1 MLELFSLTDLT
12 GTLSYAI
19 IALSYMMTRI
29 FWLRVAAVIGLFL
42 EIAYFRLSGGD
53 LKVGIG
59 WDAIFI
65 AINLV
70 MIFLLVRERASL
82 TLPEKDAPMLRQSFA
97 GLDDAQIA
105 RLLKAADWRDA
116 QPGETLTKQDH
127 AVDSLF
133 FLCSGRASVEVNG
146 SFETYLEKGSFI
158 GEIAYLTG
166 NLATATVVID
176 EPSRVLAFSKHA
188 HGQGHRPG
196 QPDCRHHLRASRP
209 RPRPENAPLQ
219 HPPRSPAGRI
229 RRALKLAA
237 IQ

>member
-12 GTLSYAI
+12 GTLAYAV
-19 IALSYMMTRI
+19 IALSYLMTRI
-29 FWLRVAAVIGLFL
+29 FWLRVAAVVGLFL
-42 EIAYFRLSGGD
+42 QIAYFRLTGGD
-53 LKVGIG
+53 TMVGIG
-59 WDAIFI
+59 WDLIFI

-82 TLPEKDAPMLRQSFA
+82 TLPEKDAPMLRQSFP

-176 EPSRVLAFSKHA
+176 EPSRVLAFSK
-188 HGQGHRPG
+188 
-196 QPDCRHHLRASRP
+196 LRMAKVTDRDSRIAGIIYELLG
-209 RPRPENAPLQ
+209 RDLAQKMRRSNTRRVLLQ
-219 HPPRSPAGRI
+219 DESDV
-229 RRALKLAA
+229 L
-237 IQ
+237 

>member
-12 GTLSYAI
+12 GTLAYAVM
-19 IALSYMMTRI
+19 ALSYLMTRI
-29 FWLRVAAVIGLFL
+29 FWLRVVAVIGLFL
-42 EIAYFRLSGGD
+42 QIAYFRMTGGD
-53 LKVGIG
+53 MAGVG
-59 WDAIFI
+59 WDLVFI
-65 AINLV
+65 AINLL

-82 TLPEKDAPMLRQSFA
+82 TLPEKEAPMLRQSFA

-176 EPSRVLAFSKHA
+176 EPSRVLAFSKQRMA
-188 HGQGHRPG
+188 KIT
-196 QPDCRHHLRASRP
+196 SRDS
-209 RPRPENAPLQ
+209 Q
-219 HPPRSPAGRI
+219 IAGIIYELLGRDLAQKM
-229 RRALKLAA
+229 RRANTRRVLL
-237 IQ
+237 QDESDVL

>member
-12 GTLSYAI
+12 GTLSYAV
-19 IALSYMMTRI
+19 IALSYLMTRI

-42 EIAYFRLSGGD
+42 RSPISACPAVTESRHWLGRHFHP
-53 LKVGIG
+53 
-59 WDAIFI
+59 
-65 AINLV
+65 INLV

-176 EPSRVLAFSKHA
+176 EPSRVLAFSK
-188 HGQGHRPG
+188 
-196 QPDCRHHLRASRP
+196 LRMAKITSRDS
-209 RPRPENAPLQ
+209 Q
-219 HPPRSPAGRI
+219 IAGIIYELLGRDLAQKM
-229 RRALKLAA
+229 RRANTRRVLL
-237 IQ
+237 QDESDVL

>member
-1 MLELFSLTDLT
+1 
-12 GTLSYAI
+12 
-19 IALSYMMTRI
+19 
-29 FWLRVAAVIGLFL
+29 
-42 EIAYFRLSGGD
+42 
-53 LKVGIG
+53 
-59 WDAIFI
+59 
-65 AINLV
+65 

-82 TLPEKDAPMLRQSFA
+82 TLPEKEAPMLRQSFA

-116 QPGETLTKQDH
+116 QPGEILTKQDH

-176 EPSRVLAFSKHA
+176 EPSRVLAFSKLRMA
-188 HGQGHRPG
+188 KVTAGTARLPASSTNSWAATS
-196 QPDCRHHLRASRP
+196 PRKCAAPTPAASSCRTNPTCFDSSPH
-209 RPRPENAPLQ
+209 PL
-219 HPPRSPAGRI
+219 
-229 RRALKLAA
+229 ALANRE
-237 IQ
+237 

>member
-1 MLELFSLTDLT
+1 MLEIFSLTDMT

-42 EIAYFRLSGGD
+42 EIAYFRMSGGD

-59 WDAIFI
+59 WDIIFI
-65 AINLV
+65 AINLFQL
-70 MIFLLVRERASL
+70 FLLVRERASL
-82 TLPEKDAPMLRQSFA
+82 TLPEKEATMLRESFA

-176 EPSRVLAFSKHA
+176 EPSRVLAFSK
-188 HGQGHRPG
+188 
-196 QPDCRHHLRASRP
+196 LRMAKVTDRDSRIAGIIYELLG
-209 RPRPENAPLQ
+209 RDLAQKMRRSNTRRVLLQ
-219 HPPRSPAGRI
+219 DESDV
-229 RRALKLAA
+229 L
-237 IQ
+237 

>member
-1 MLELFSLTDLT
+1 MLEIFSLTDLI
-12 GTLSYAI
+12 GTLSYAL

-29 FWLRVAAVIGLFL
+29 LWLRIVAVLGLFL
-42 EIAYFRLSGGD
+42 EIAYFRFSGGD

-59 WDAIFI
+59 WNAIFI
-65 AINLV
+65 AINLFLLV
-70 MIFLLVRERASL
+70 LLVRERASL
-82 TLPEKDAPMLRQSFA
+82 RLPEKDAPMLRQSFA

-116 QPGETLTKQDH
+116 QPGEILTQQDH

-176 EPSRVLAFSKHA
+176 EPSRVLAFSKQRMA
-188 HGQGHRPG
+188 KVTNT
-196 QPDCRHHLRASRP
+196 DSRIAGIIYELLG
-209 RPRPENAPLQ
+209 RDLAQKMRRSNTRRVLLQ
-219 HPPRSPAGRI
+219 DESDV
-229 RRALKLAA
+229 L
-237 IQ
+237 

>member
-1 MLELFSLTDLT
+1 MLEIFSLTDLT

-29 FWLRVAAVIGLFL
+29 FWLRVTAVIGLFL
-42 EIAYFRLSGGD
+42 EIAYFRMSGGD

-59 WDAIFI
+59 WDIIFI
-65 AINLV
+65 AINLFQL
-70 MIFLLVRERASL
+70 FLLVRERASL
-82 TLPEKDAPMLRQSFA
+82 TLPEKEATMLRESFA
-97 GLDDAQIA
+97 GLDDVQIA

-146 SFETYLEKGSFI
+146 SFETYLEKGAFI

-176 EPSRVLAFSKHA
+176 EPSRVLAFSK
-188 HGQGHRPG
+188 
-196 QPDCRHHLRASRP
+196 LRMAKVTDRDSRIAGIIYELLG
-209 RPRPENAPLQ
+209 RDLAQKMRRSNTRRVLLQ
-219 HPPRSPAGRI
+219 DESDV
-229 RRALKLAA
+229 L
-237 IQ
+237 

>member
-1 MLELFSLTDLT
+1 MLELFSPTDLT
-12 GTLSYAI
+12 GTLSYAV

-29 FWLRVAAVIGLFL
+29 FWLRVATVVGLFL

-53 LKVGIG
+53 LKIGGG
-59 WDAIFI
+59 WDLIFI

-70 MIFLLVRERASL
+70 QIFLLVRERASL
-82 TLPEKDAPMLRQSFA
+82 RLPERDAPMLRASFS
-97 GLDDAQIA
+97 GLDDVQIA

-127 AVDSLF
+127 VVDSLF

-176 EPSRVLAFSKHA
+176 EPSRVLAFSK
-188 HGQGHRPG
+188 
-196 QPDCRHHLRASRP
+196 LRMAKVTNQDSRIAGIIYELLG
-209 RPRPENAPLQ
+209 RDLAQKMRRSNTRRVLLQ
-219 HPPRSPAGRI
+219 DESDV
-229 RRALKLAA
+229 L
-237 IQ
+237 

>member
-1 MLELFSLTDLT
+1 MLEIFSLTDLT
-12 GTLSYAI
+12 GTLSYTL
-19 IALSYMMTRI
+19 IALSYLMTRI

-42 EIAYFRLSGGD
+42 EIAYFRMSNGD

-65 AINLV
+65 VINLFQ
-70 MIFLLVRERASL
+70 IFLLVRERASL

-116 QPGETLTKQDH
+116 QPGEILTKQDH

-146 SFETYLEKGSFI
+146 SFETYLEKGSFV

-176 EPSRVLAFSKHA
+176 EPSRVLAFSK
-188 HGQGHRPG
+188 
-196 QPDCRHHLRASRP
+196 LRMAKVTDRDSRIAGIIYELLG
-209 RPRPENAPLQ
+209 RDLAQKMRRSNTRRVLLQ
-219 HPPRSPAGRI
+219 DESDV
-229 RRALKLAA
+229 L
-237 IQ
+237 

>member
-1 MLELFSLTDLT
+1 MLEIFSLTDMT

-19 IALSYMMTRI
+19 IALSYLMTRI

-53 LKVGIG
+53 LKIGIG

-65 AINLV
+65 AINLA
-70 MIFLLVRERASL
+70 MLFLLVRERASL

-116 QPGETLTKQDH
+116 QPGEILTKQDN

-176 EPSRVLAFSKHA
+176 EPSRVLAFSK
-188 HGQGHRPG
+188 
-196 QPDCRHHLRASRP
+196 LRMAKVTDRDSRIAGIIYELLG
-209 RPRPENAPLQ
+209 RDLAQKMRRSNTRRVLLQ
-219 HPPRSPAGRI
+219 DESDV
-229 RRALKLAA
+229 L
-237 IQ
+237 

>member
-1 MLELFSLTDLT
+1 MLELFSLTDMT

-19 IALSYMMTRI
+19 IALSYVMTRI

-42 EIAYFRLSGGD
+42 QIAYFRMTGGD
-53 LKVGIG
+53 MVGIG
-59 WDAIFI
+59 WDLVFI
-65 AINLV
+65 AINLA

-82 TLPEKDAPMLRQSFA
+82 TLPEKEAPMLRQSFA

-116 QPGETLTKQDH
+116 QPGEILTKQDH

-176 EPSRVLAFSKHA
+176 EPSRVLAFSKQRMA
-188 HGQGHRPG
+188 KIT
-196 QPDCRHHLRASRP
+196 SRDS
-209 RPRPENAPLQ
+209 Q
-219 HPPRSPAGRI
+219 IAGIIYELLGRDLAQKM
-229 RRALKLAA
+229 RRANTRRVLL
-237 IQ
+237 QDESDVL

>member
-42 EIAYFRLSGGD
+42 EIASFRLSNGD

-59 WDAIFI
+59 WDVIFI
-65 AINLV
+65 VINLFQ
-70 MIFLLVRERASL
+70 IFLLVRERASL

-116 QPGETLTKQDH
+116 QPGEILTKQDH

-176 EPSRVLAFSKHA
+176 EPSRVLAFSKQRMA
-188 HGQGHRPG
+188 KVTNT
-196 QPDCRHHLRASRP
+196 DSRIAGIIYELLG
-209 RPRPENAPLQ
+209 RDLAQKMRRSNTRRVLLQ
-219 HPPRSPAGRI
+219 DESDV
-229 RRALKLAA
+229 L
-237 IQ
+237 

>member
-1 MLELFSLTDLT
+1 MLEIFSPIDLI

-19 IALSYMMTRI
+19 IALSYLMTRI
-29 FWLRVAAVIGLFL
+29 LWLRVAAVVGLFL
-42 EIAYFRLSGGD
+42 QIAYFRLSGAD
-53 LKVGIG
+53 TNVGIG
-59 WDAIFI
+59 WDIIFI
-65 AINLV
+65 IINLV
-70 MIFLLVRERASL
+70 LIFMLVREHASL
-82 TLPEKDAPMLRQSFA
+82 RLPEKDAPMLRESFS

-166 NLATATVVID
+166 NLATATVVIE
-176 EPSRVLAFSKHA
+176 EPSRVLAFSK
-188 HGQGHRPG
+188 
-196 QPDCRHHLRASRP
+196 LRMAKITSRDS
-209 RPRPENAPLQ
+209 Q
-219 HPPRSPAGRI
+219 IAGIIYELLGRDLAQKM
-229 RRALKLAA
+229 RRANTRRVLL
-237 IQ
+237 QDESDVL

>member
-65 AINLV
+65 LINLV

-116 QPGETLTKQDH
+116 QPGEILTKQDH

-133 FLCSGRASVEVNG
+133 FLCSGPRQRRGERLVRNLPGKRLVHRRDVFTGWASTTCR
-146 SFETYLEKGSFI
+146 S
-158 GEIAYLTG
+158 
-166 NLATATVVID
+166 
-176 EPSRVLAFSKHA
+176 
-188 HGQGHRPG
+188 PG
-196 QPDCRHHLRASRP
+196 CSRP
-209 RPRPENAPLQ
+209 PTGAMP
-219 HPPRSPAGRI
+219 SPA
-229 RRALKLAA
+229 KL
-237 IQ
+237 

>member
-1 MLELFSLTDLT
+1 MLEIFSLTDLT
-12 GTLSYAI
+12 GTLSYAL

-29 FWLRVAAVIGLFL
+29 FWLRVVAVVGLFL
-42 EIAYFRLSGGD
+42 QIAYFRLSGGNMN
-53 LKVGIG
+53 VGIG
-59 WDAIFI
+59 WDLVFI

-70 MIFLLVRERASL
+70 LIFLLVRERASL
-82 TLPEKDAPMLRQSFA
+82 RLPEKEAPMLRESFS
-97 GLDDAQIA
+97 GLNDAQIA

-116 QPGETLTKQDH
+116 QPGEILTKQDH

-176 EPSRVLAFSKHA
+176 EPSRVLAFSKMRMA
-188 HGQGHRPG
+188 KIT
-196 QPDCRHHLRASRP
+196 SRDS
-209 RPRPENAPLQ
+209 Q
-219 HPPRSPAGRI
+219 IAGIIYELLGRDLAQKM
-229 RRALKLAA
+229 RRANTRRMLL
-237 IQ
+237 QDESDVL